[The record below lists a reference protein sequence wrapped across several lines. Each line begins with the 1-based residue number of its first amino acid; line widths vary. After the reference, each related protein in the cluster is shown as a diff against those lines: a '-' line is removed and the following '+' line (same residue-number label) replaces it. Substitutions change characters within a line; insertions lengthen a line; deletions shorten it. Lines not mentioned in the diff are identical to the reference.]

1 MSQAGC
7 GKVKYRVGAAPAQA
21 KSGVEGTV
29 VQGHRLQADSAPSLA
44 VQGSNGRCAQREALQ
59 KTEPGKQT
67 QRGLNCGNLCASSL
81 PSQRRIVLM
90 PEMSL
95 IPFKDFE
102 DSAKENGTRHWD
114 AHDLMRKLGY
124 ESYASFSKVI
134 NKAIASC
141 AQLGIQ
147 IHEAFIQTTTLIDG
161 KVTPSYD
168 LTRFACFLVAMHAD
182 DKKREVSAAKVY
194 FAAIAASIIERAIA
208 DGDLQRLEMRDDI
221 RTGEKILSS
230 TAKQA
235 GINPDGYAFFKDA
248 GIRGMYDMSLKHL
261 LIKKGIPAG
270 GSLYDFAGATE
281 LAGNYFRIT
290 QTSERIKSKGF
301 RGQRALEAVA
311 VDIGSAVRSTMI
323 SNSGVAP
330 ENLKISE
337 DLNEVKKRLKTAHR
351 GMKKLD
357 KTSHKAETPL
367 LDQME

>member
-1 MSQAGC
+1 
-7 GKVKYRVGAAPAQA
+7 
-21 KSGVEGTV
+21 
-29 VQGHRLQADSAPSLA
+29 
-44 VQGSNGRCAQREALQ
+44 
-59 KTEPGKQT
+59 
-67 QRGLNCGNLCASSL
+67 
-81 PSQRRIVLM
+81 M

-95 IPFKDFE
+95 VPFKDFE
-102 DSAKENGTRHWD
+102 DCAKENGTRHWD
-114 AHDLMRKLGY
+114 AYDLMRKLGY
-124 ESYASFSKVI
+124 ESYVSFSKVI

-147 IHEAFIQTTTLIDG
+147 IHDAFIPTTPLVDG
-161 KVTPSYD
+161 KFTPSYD

-182 DKKREVSAAKVY
+182 DKKPEVAAAKVY
-194 FAAIAASIIERAIA
+194 FAAIASSIIEKAIS
-208 DGDLQRLEMRDDI
+208 DGDLQRLEMRDEI

-235 GINPDGYAFFKDA
+235 GIRADGYAFFKDA
-248 GIRGMYDMSLKHL
+248 GIRGMYDMSLKQL
-261 LIKKGIPAG
+261 LLRKGIPAG

-301 RGQRALEAVA
+301 RGQRELESVAL
-311 VDIGSAVRSTMI
+311 DIGRVVRSTMI

-337 DLNEVKKRLKTAHR
+337 DINEVKKRLKTTHR

-357 KTSHKAETPL
+357 KTTHKPETPL
-367 LDQME
+367 LDEME